1 MIQIIIDQ
9 QIHTIEDLYKLFSK
23 KMNVDYDYISNLDAF
38 IETLKDPYMITEQ
51 IHVIHNTIPDFGV
64 ATIQYLDIMD
74 EVDLYWKVAY
84 NENEK
89 MVQVTYSGSLPEKV
103 TAMLNQYY
111 LQTANIKQTYF
122 AKEIFLERNKNSKN
136 VLRIYAQISGI
147 TSWCWYAFETEND
160 KMRIRVISLGDN
172 WILYSKNEPFHP
184 VSLDNEIVVIQING
198 SGRLS
203 VNKIVELSSPL
214 FQATS
219 LNSYRNVENFEVKTL
234 KHRI

>member
-1 MIQIIIDQ
+1 M
-9 QIHTIEDLYKLFSK
+9 
-23 KMNVDYDYISNLDAF
+23 
-38 IETLKDPYMITEQ
+38 
-51 IHVIHNTIPDFGV
+51 
-64 ATIQYLDIMD
+64 
-74 EVDLYWKVAY
+74 
-84 NENEK
+84 
-89 MVQVTYSGSLPEKV
+89 
-103 TAMLNQYY
+103 
-111 LQTANIKQTYF
+111 
-122 AKEIFLERNKNSKN
+122 
-136 VLRIYAQISGI
+136 LRIYAQISGI